1 MVTRLAENHKGNP
14 AKKPLENPWHG
25 EGFMYN
31 SYARK
36 VERLFIPIN
45 AIESYI
51 IYRSSSLDLF
61 CLGKDVLLLSVKS

>member
-1 MVTRLAENHKGNP
+1 
-14 AKKPLENPWHG
+14 
-25 EGFMYN
+25 MYN